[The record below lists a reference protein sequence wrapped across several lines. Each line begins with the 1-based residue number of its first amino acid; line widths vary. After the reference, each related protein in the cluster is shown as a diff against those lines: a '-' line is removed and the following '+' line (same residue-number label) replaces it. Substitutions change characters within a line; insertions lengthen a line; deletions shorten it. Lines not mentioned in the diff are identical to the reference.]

1 MENQILQHH
10 GVKGQRWGVRR
21 YQYSDGSLTPMGR
34 RRMNS
39 TDNDNRKVYKVN
51 KLTKSLPY
59 IINGQQRTDLVLNKN
74 IEFSR
79 IQTSPEFE
87 KFAFYATHIQDDKD
101 KYLGLFGDNLIRRSK
116 YTSDGTSGDGEKNV
130 KVYQVKIQAT
140 KKLKMPSDENA
151 SDITNNLLRDKEFK
165 NDLRTAIQQSKT
177 QMRRPAQQEL
187 LKSSLKILNKDAD
200 LKETEKLT
208 VYKALNLSLT
218 YHDQTSLRVQDKF
231 YGAMKQKGYSAIL
244 DYNDKVY
251 SSYKAKQPVIVFDV
265 SSVRASAVLEP
276 SPKTIS
282 KLYSKYNRE
291 RLQREIPAT
300 TASVVTSKLNTT
312 MNNAVAFLDGV
323 TERYLNN

>member
-59 IINGQQRTDLVLNKN
+59 IINGQQRTDLVLKKN

-87 KFAFYATHIQDDKD
+87 QFAFYATHIQDDKD

-300 TASVVTSKLNTT
+300 TASAVTSKLNTT

>member
-1 MENQILQHH
+1 MHH
-10 GVKGQRWGVRR
+10 GVKGQHWGIRR
-21 YQYSDGSLTPMGR
+21 YQYTDGSLTPMGK

-39 TDNDNRKVYKVN
+39 SDDKGNVSKLNR
-51 KLTKSLPY
+51 LSKSLPY
-59 IINGQQRTDLVLNKN
+59 VINGKQRTDLILKKGT
-74 IEFSR
+74 EFSR

-87 KFAFYATHIQDDKD
+87 KFAFYATHLQDDKN
-101 KYLGLFGDNLIRRSK
+101 KYLGLFGNNLIKRAK
-116 YTSDGTSGDGEKNV
+116 YDSDSSDNGETNT
-130 KVYQVKIQAT
+130 KVYQVKIEAT

-151 SDITNNLLRDKEFK
+151 SDITNKLLTDKDFK
-165 NDLRTAIQQSKT
+165 SDLRTAIQQSKT

-187 LKSSLKILNKDAD
+187 LKNSLKLLDKDKE
-200 LKETEKLT
+200 LKEGEKLT

-218 YHDQTSLRVQDKF
+218 YHDPTSVRVQDKF
-231 YGAMKQKGYSAIL
+231 YGAMKQKGYNALL

-276 SPKTIS
+276 SPKTVA

-291 RLQREIPAT
+291 RIQREIPAT

-312 MNNAVAFLDGV
+312 MDKAISFLDNA
-323 TERYLNN
+323 TERYLNK

>member
-59 IINGQQRTDLVLNKN
+59 IINGQQRTDLVLKKN

>member
-1 MENQILQHH
+1 MNNILVHH
-10 GVKGQRWGVRR
+10 GVKGQRWGIRR
-21 YQYSDGSLTPMGR
+21 YQYTDGSLTPMGK

-39 TDNDNRKVYKVN
+39 SDDDQRNVSKLNR
-51 KLTKSLPY
+51 LSKSLPY
-59 IINGQQRTDLVLNKN
+59 VINGKQRTDLILKKGT
-74 IEFSR
+74 EFSR

-87 KFAFYATHIQDDKD
+87 KFAFYATHLQDDKN
-101 KYLGLFGDNLIRRSK
+101 KYLGLFGNNLIKRAK
-116 YTSDGTSGDGEKNV
+116 YDSDSSGNSETKT
-130 KVYQVKIQAT
+130 KVYQVKIEAT

-151 SDITNNLLRDKEFK
+151 SDITNKLLTDKDFK
-165 NDLRTAIQQSKT
+165 SDLRTAIQQSKT

-187 LKSSLKILNKDAD
+187 LKNSLKLLDKDKE
-200 LKETEKLT
+200 LKEGEKLT

-218 YHDQTSLRVQDKF
+218 YHDPTSVRVQDKF
-231 YGAMKQKGYSAIL
+231 YGAMKEKGYNALL

-276 SPKTIS
+276 SPKTVA

-291 RLQREIPAT
+291 RIQREIPAT

-312 MNNAVAFLDGV
+312 MNNAVSFLDGV
-323 TERYLNN
+323 TERYLNR

>member
-59 IINGQQRTDLVLNKN
+59 IINGQQRTDLVLKKN

-87 KFAFYATHIQDDKD
+87 QFAFYATHIQDDKD

>member
-59 IINGQQRTDLVLNKN
+59 IINGQQRTDLVLKKN

-87 KFAFYATHIQDDKD
+87 QFAFYATHIQDDKD

-116 YTSDGTSGDGEKNV
+116 YPSDGTSGDGEKNV

>member
-1 MENQILQHH
+1 MENQILMHH
-10 GVKGQRWGVRR
+10 GVKGQRWGIRR
-21 YQYSDGSLTPMGR
+21 YQYTDGSLTPMGK

-39 TDNDNRKVYKVN
+39 SDDQRNVSKLNR
-51 KLTKSLPY
+51 LSKSLPY
-59 IINGQQRTDLVLNKN
+59 VINGKQRTDLILKKGT
-74 IEFSR
+74 EFSR

-87 KFAFYATHIQDDKD
+87 KFAFYATHLQDDKN
-101 KYLGLFGDNLIRRSK
+101 KYLGLFGNNLIKRAK
-116 YTSDGTSGDGEKNV
+116 YDSDSSGNSETKT
-130 KVYQVKIQAT
+130 KVYQVKIEAT

-151 SDITNNLLRDKEFK
+151 SDITNKLLTDKDFK
-165 NDLRTAIQQSKT
+165 SDLRTAIQQSKT

-187 LKSSLKILNKDAD
+187 LKNSLKLLDKDKE
-200 LKETEKLT
+200 LKEGEKLT

-218 YHDQTSLRVQDKF
+218 YHDPTSVRVQDKF
-231 YGAMKQKGYSAIL
+231 YGAMKQKGYNALL

-276 SPKTIS
+276 SPKTVA

-291 RLQREIPAT
+291 RIQREIPAT

-312 MNNAVAFLDGV
+312 MNNAVSFLAGV
-323 TERYLNN
+323 TERYLNR

>member
-1 MENQILQHH
+1 MENQSLYHH

-21 YQYSDGSLTPMGR
+21 YQYADGSLTPMGK
-34 RRMNS
+34 RRMNLL
-39 TDNDNRKVYKVN
+39 DNDKGNVPKLNR
-51 KLTKSLPY
+51 LSKSLPY
-59 IINGQQRTDLVLNKN
+59 VINGKQRTDLILKKGT
-74 IEFSR
+74 EFSR

-87 KFAFYATHIQDDKD
+87 KFAFYATHLQDDKN
-101 KYLGLFGDNLIRRSK
+101 KYLGLFGNNLIKRAK
-116 YTSDGTSGDGEKNV
+116 YDSDSSDNGETNT
-130 KVYQVKIQAT
+130 KVYQVKIEAT

-151 SDITNNLLRDKEFK
+151 SDITNKLLTDKDFK
-165 NDLRTAIQQSKT
+165 SDLRTAIQQSKT

-187 LKSSLKILNKDAD
+187 LKNSLKLLDKDKE
-200 LKETEKLT
+200 LKEGEKLT

-218 YHDQTSLRVQDKF
+218 YHDPTSVRVQDKF
-231 YGAMKQKGYSAIL
+231 YGAMKQKGYNALL

-276 SPKTIS
+276 SPKTVA

-291 RLQREIPAT
+291 RIQREIPAT

-312 MNNAVAFLDGV
+312 MDKAISFLDNA
-323 TERYLNN
+323 TERYLNR

>member
-10 GVKGQRWGVRR
+10 GVEGQRWGVRR

-59 IINGQQRTDLVLNKN
+59 IINGQQRTDLVLKKN

-87 KFAFYATHIQDDKD
+87 QFAFYATHIQDDKD

>member
-59 IINGQQRTDLVLNKN
+59 IINGQQRTDLVLKKN

-87 KFAFYATHIQDDKD
+87 QFAFYATHIQDDKD
-101 KYLGLFGDNLIRRSK
+101 KYLGLFGDNLIRRPK

-130 KVYQVKIQAT
+130 KVYQIKIQAT

>member
-59 IINGQQRTDLVLNKN
+59 IINGQQRTDLVLKKN

-87 KFAFYATHIQDDKD
+87 QFAFYATHIQDDKD

-130 KVYQVKIQAT
+130 KVYQIKIQAT

>member
-1 MENQILQHH
+1 MENQILIHH

-21 YQYSDGSLTPMGR
+21 YQYADGSLTPMGR
-34 RRMNS
+34 RRMYS
-39 TDNDNRKVYKVN
+39 SDNENGAISKLN
-51 KLTKSLPY
+51 KLSKSLPY
-59 IINGQQRTDLVLNKN
+59 TISGKQKTDLILKKN
-74 IEFSR
+74 TEFSR

-87 KFAFYATHIQDDKD
+87 KFAFYATHIQDDKN
-101 KYLGLFGDNLIRRSK
+101 KYLGLFGDNLMKRAKYDSDSSGNGESK
-116 YTSDGTSGDGEKNV
+116 T
-130 KVYQVKIQAT
+130 KVYQVKIEAI

-151 SDITNNLLRDKEFK
+151 SDITNNLLRDKDFK
-165 NDLRTAIQQSKT
+165 NDLRTAIQQSKE
-177 QMRRPAQQEL
+177 QMKRPAQQEL
-187 LKSSLKILNKDAD
+187 LKNSLKILDRDKD
-200 LKETEKLT
+200 LKEAEKLT

-218 YHDQTSLRVQDKF
+218 YHDPTSLRVQDKF
-231 YGAMKQKGYSAIL
+231 YGAMKQKGYNALL

-300 TASVVTSKLNTT
+300 TASVVTSKLDTT
-312 MNNAVAFLDGV
+312 MNNAVSFLDGA
-323 TERYLNN
+323 TERYLNR

>member
-1 MENQILQHH
+1 MNDIIMHH
-10 GVKGQRWGVRR
+10 GVKGQHWGIRR
-21 YQYSDGSLTPMGR
+21 YQYTDGSLTPMGK

-39 TDNDNRKVYKVN
+39 SDDKGNVSKLNR
-51 KLTKSLPY
+51 LSKSLPY
-59 IINGQQRTDLVLNKN
+59 VINGKQRTDLILKKGT
-74 IEFSR
+74 EFSR

-87 KFAFYATHIQDDKD
+87 KFAFYATHLQDDKN
-101 KYLGLFGDNLIRRSK
+101 KYLGLFGNNLIKRAK
-116 YTSDGTSGDGEKNV
+116 YDSDSSDNGETNT
-130 KVYQVKIQAT
+130 KVYQVKIEAT

-151 SDITNNLLRDKEFK
+151 SDITNKLLTDKDFK
-165 NDLRTAIQQSKT
+165 SDLRTAIQQSKT

-187 LKSSLKILNKDAD
+187 LKNSLKLLDKDKE
-200 LKETEKLT
+200 LKEGEKLT

-218 YHDQTSLRVQDKF
+218 YHDPTSVRVQDKF
-231 YGAMKQKGYSAIL
+231 YGAMKQKGYNALL

-276 SPKTIS
+276 SPKTVA

-291 RLQREIPAT
+291 RIQREIPAT

-312 MNNAVAFLDGV
+312 MDKAISFLDNA
-323 TERYLNN
+323 TERYLNR

>member
-39 TDNDNRKVYKVN
+39 TDNDNKKVYKVN

-59 IINGQQRTDLVLNKN
+59 IINGQQKTDLILEKN
-74 IEFSR
+74 TEFSR

-116 YTSDGTSGDGEKNV
+116 YTSDGTSGDGDKNV

>member
-59 IINGQQRTDLVLNKN
+59 IINGQQRTDLVLKKN

-87 KFAFYATHIQDDKD
+87 QFAFYATHIQDDKD

-130 KVYQVKIQAT
+130 KVYQVKIQAI

>member
-59 IINGQQRTDLVLNKN
+59 IINGQQRTDLVLKKN

-87 KFAFYATHIQDDKD
+87 QFAFYATHIQDDKD

-200 LKETEKLT
+200 LKEIEKLT

>member
-1 MENQILQHH
+1 MNDVLIHH

-21 YQYSDGSLTPMGR
+21 YQYTDGSLTPMGR

-39 TDNDNRKVYKVN
+39 TDNDNRNVYKVN
-51 KLTKSLPY
+51 RLTKSLPY
-59 IINGQQRTDLVLNKN
+59 LVNGQQRTDLVLKKN
-74 IEFSR
+74 TEFSR
-79 IQTSPEFE
+79 IQIKPEFE
-87 KFAFYATHIQDDKD
+87 QFAFYATHIQDDKD

-116 YTSDGTSGDGEKNV
+116 YTSDGTSGNGENA

-187 LKSSLKILNKDAD
+187 LKSSLKILNKDTD
-200 LKETEKLT
+200 LKEMEKLT

-218 YHDQTSLRVQDKF
+218 YHDPTSLRVQDKF

-282 KLYSKYNRE
+282 KLYTKYNRE
-291 RLQREIPAT
+291 RLQREIPST

-323 TERYLNN
+323 TERYLNNI

>member
-1 MENQILQHH
+1 MHH
-10 GVKGQRWGVRR
+10 GVKGQHWGIRR
-21 YQYSDGSLTPMGR
+21 YQYTDGSLTPMGK

-39 TDNDNRKVYKVN
+39 SDDKGNVSKLNR
-51 KLTKSLPY
+51 LSKSLPY
-59 IINGQQRTDLVLNKN
+59 VINGKQRTDLILKKGT
-74 IEFSR
+74 EFSR

-87 KFAFYATHIQDDKD
+87 KFAFYATHLQDDKN
-101 KYLGLFGDNLIRRSK
+101 KYLGLFGNNLIKRAK
-116 YTSDGTSGDGEKNV
+116 YDSDSSDNGETNT
-130 KVYQVKIQAT
+130 KVYQVKIEAT

-151 SDITNNLLRDKEFK
+151 SDITNKLLTDKDFK
-165 NDLRTAIQQSKT
+165 SDLRTAIQQSKT

-187 LKSSLKILNKDAD
+187 LKNSLKLLDKDKE
-200 LKETEKLT
+200 LKEGEKLT

-218 YHDQTSLRVQDKF
+218 YHDPTSVRVQDKF
-231 YGAMKQKGYSAIL
+231 YGAMKQKGYNALL

-276 SPKTIS
+276 SPKTVA

-291 RLQREIPAT
+291 RIQREIPAT

-312 MNNAVAFLDGV
+312 MDKAISFLDNA
-323 TERYLNN
+323 TERYLNR

>member
-59 IINGQQRTDLVLNKN
+59 IINGQQRTDLVLKKN

-79 IQTSPEFE
+79 IQTKPEFE
-87 KFAFYATHIQDDKD
+87 QFAFYATHIQDDKD

>member
-1 MENQILQHH
+1 MNDIIMHH
-10 GVKGQRWGVRR
+10 GVKGQHWGIRR
-21 YQYSDGSLTPMGR
+21 YQYTDGSLTPMGK

-39 TDNDNRKVYKVN
+39 SDDKGNVSKLNR
-51 KLTKSLPY
+51 LSKSLPY
-59 IINGQQRTDLVLNKN
+59 VINGKQRTDLILKKGT
-74 IEFSR
+74 EFSR

-87 KFAFYATHIQDDKD
+87 KFAFYATHLQDDKN
-101 KYLGLFGDNLIRRSK
+101 KYLGLFGNNLIKRAK
-116 YTSDGTSGDGEKNV
+116 YDSDSSDNGETNT
-130 KVYQVKIQAT
+130 KVYQVKIEAT

-151 SDITNNLLRDKEFK
+151 SDITNKLLTDKDFK
-165 NDLRTAIQQSKT
+165 SDLRTAIQQSKT

-187 LKSSLKILNKDAD
+187 LKNSLKLLDKDKE
-200 LKETEKLT
+200 LKEGEKLT

-218 YHDQTSLRVQDKF
+218 YHDPTSVRVQDKF
-231 YGAMKQKGYSAIL
+231 YGAMKQKGYNALL

-276 SPKTIS
+276 SPKTVA

-291 RLQREIPAT
+291 RIQREIPAT

-312 MNNAVAFLDGV
+312 MDKAISFLDNA
-323 TERYLNN
+323 TERYLNK

>member
-39 TDNDNRKVYKVN
+39 TDNDNKKVYKVN

-59 IINGQQRTDLVLNKN
+59 IINGQQKTDLILEKN
-74 IEFSR
+74 TEFSR

-101 KYLGLFGDNLIRRSK
+101 KYLGLFGDNLIRMSK
-116 YTSDGTSGDGEKNV
+116 YTSDGTSGDGDKNV
-130 KVYQVKIQAT
+130 KVYQVKIQAI